1 MAERAIELLNIE
13 AGSYVLDIG
22 CGSGISGQTL
32 TENEFIWEGMDIS
45 KDMLD
50 ISAAKEEVKGGLMQV
65 DIGQGWKFRPGVF
78 DGAISISTIQWLC
91 VASKKHYNPF
101 KRCCRFFQALY

>member
-1 MAERAIELLNIE
+1 
-13 AGSYVLDIG
+13 
-22 CGSGISGQTL
+22 
-32 TENEFIWEGMDIS
+32 
-45 KDMLD
+45 
-50 ISAAKEEVKGGLMQV
+50 MQV